1 MGSSLVAGSSFS
13 SSGFASSGKSGA
25 SGGTDVAGEAKTVE
39 SRGKTLAGVYSM
51 SRCSRDRGEHQG
63 VPKPVSCL
71 SS

>member
-1 MGSSLVAGSSFS
+1 MAESFFS
-13 SSGFASSGKSGA
+13 SSSFASMGRLGA
-25 SGGTDVAGEAKTVE
+25 SGGTGVAGEAKTVE